1 MSKREES
8 GVTKTQSKKERKRG
22 GINRLVKGDPGVFLK
37 RLKSDT
43 GQKGLE
49 FVYKENA
56 DGPYETIAVEGE
68 EIDMGWRP
76 FIDNIPQ
83 AVLNNHCARIR
94 SRIDKLLEKSN
105 PKSKSKKPRKTS
117 IKKQRISK
125 AKTNS

>member
-1 MSKREES
+1 MPKRKASKSKLLEK
-8 GVTKTQSKKERKRG
+8 GVAE
-22 GINRLVKGDPGVFLK
+22 LFLDV
-37 RLKSDT
+37 LKQEYGRNDI
-43 GQKGLE
+43 E
-49 FVYKENA
+49 FIYKENA
-56 DGPYETIAVEGE
+56 DGVYETIAIEGE